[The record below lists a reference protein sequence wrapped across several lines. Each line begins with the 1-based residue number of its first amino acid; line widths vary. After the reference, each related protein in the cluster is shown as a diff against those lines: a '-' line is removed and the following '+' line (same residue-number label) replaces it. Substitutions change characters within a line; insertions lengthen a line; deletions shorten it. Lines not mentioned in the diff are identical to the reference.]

1 MAAKHRSEHRHK
13 SLEEIQTYSAN
24 IASIGQQMKLSDLF
38 EQEWK
43 IRRSLLT
50 HLSLF
55 LNEINADIVL
65 NHH

>member
-13 SLEEIQTYSAN
+13 SLEEIQTYSGN

-38 EQEWK
+38 EQEWC
-43 IRRSLLT
+43 RQSLLT
-50 HLSLF
+50 DLDLF

-65 NHH
+65 NYH